1 MVISQEKNECWS
13 CHVTFGLT
21 TKAWRYVTLVE
32 VEVREGE
39 RERKHPSLL
48 LRRLSCEGAEQ
59 RELFYQRRRRRR
71 GRRPRDQEDD
81 CTLRL
86 FLHPTSQSFFFF
98 DGPGIE
104 QSQPQEAKESSSA
117 MLAAAGSLLKCLLFK
132 RSNLHAFFNLFLFS
146 ISKSLQSSI
155 IFNFA

>member
-86 FLHPTSQSFFFF
+86 FLHPTSPQRRSFCLASKRRTR
-98 DGPGIE
+98 DWAKLTPR
-104 QSQPQEAKESSSA
+104 SQRKQSSSVV
-117 MLAAAGSLLKCLLFK
+117 AGEPHFTLHKGFK
-132 RSNLHAFFNLFLFS
+132 RNPKFLYFDDT
-146 ISKSLQSSI
+146 
-155 IFNFA
+155 FNFCHFPNLV

>member
-1 MVISQEKNECWS
+1 M
-13 CHVTFGLT
+13 
-21 TKAWRYVTLVE
+21 
-32 VEVREGE
+32 REE
-39 RERKHPSLL
+39 REKASKS
-48 LRRLSCEGAEQ
+48 LRRLSCEQ
-59 RELFYQRRRRRR
+59 RESQRRRRRR
-71 GRRPRDQEDD
+71 RLRRPRDQEDD

-155 IFNFA
+155 LEFGGVVAIDVFVETVNCIRTVFRSTLDNNEMFL